1 MFIKILTILAA
12 VIGVLYGGRTMLA
25 SASDELIVGR
35 ATVID
40 GDTFE
45 IRGERVRVFGID
57 APELGQVCDY
67 KGTKWLCGSKS
78 ALDLAE
84 WMGQATIICRRR
96 RNSHDRSVASCMKG
110 SVDVGRWSVSKG
122 LSIAKT
128 CDSRSYVD
136 EQERARTAGTGIWS
150 STFVLP
156 EVWRIQRQHRPVPPP
171 AAC

>member
-12 VIGVLYGGRTMLA
+12 VIGVLYGGWTMLA
-25 SASDELIVGR
+25 PAFDELIVGR
-35 ATVID
+35 AAVID

-57 APELGQVCDY
+57 APERGQVCNY

-84 WMGQATIICRRR
+84 WMGQATIVCRRR
-96 RNSHDRSVASCMKG
+96 GNSHDRSVASCMKG

-122 LSIAKT
+122 LSIAET

-150 STFVLP
+150 STFELP
-156 EVWRIQRQHRPVPPP
+156 KVWRNERQHSSVPP